1 LAWTCVGCWICCL
14 AWICSNSGI
23 AVWSLWMS
31 EGSCLSGSA
40 KSCRLCLISWYA
52 SGGWAG
58 GVGWRWGVGGLD
70 LRCVGDLWSGRD
82 CTLKSASCCLNLALW
97 SKSVI
102 ETFLSNCDVG
112 CWLYRG

>member
-1 LAWTCVGCWICCL
+1 MVFICASTCASSALVCACVGSGICCL

-58 GVGWRWGVGGLD
+58 GVG
-70 LRCVGDLWSGRD
+70 
-82 CTLKSASCCLNLALW
+82 
-97 SKSVI
+97 
-102 ETFLSNCDVG
+102 
-112 CWLYRG
+112 